1 MKTLTFKIEINAPK
15 EKVWSLLWDD
25 TTYRKWA
32 AVFCEG
38 TYAVSDWKEGSV
50 IQFLTPNGEG
60 MHSVIEKKKVN
71 EYMAFKHLAMIKN
84 FEIEPVDSATQEWVN
99 AMETYSLTETD
110 GITVLEAKVD
120 TTEKYVV
127 FFNDA
132 FAKALSIIKELS
144 EA

>member
-15 EKVWSLLWDD
+15 EKVWSLLWEDA
-25 TTYRKWA
+25 TYRKWA

-38 TYAVSDWKEGSV
+38 TYAVSDWEEGSM

-60 MHSVIEKKKVN
+60 MHSVIEKKTEN

-84 FEIEPVDSATQEWVN
+84 FEIEPLDPATQEWVG
-99 AMETYSLTETD
+99 ATETYSLTEVN
-110 GITVLEAKVD
+110 GVTVLEAKVD
-120 TTEKYVV
+120 STDKYVA

-132 FAKALSIIKELS
+132 FVEALSIIKELS
-144 EA
+144 EE